1 MKRTAYIHDFE
12 KWRKGFQFNIQV
24 HIRFSETDQFGHM
37 NNTVP
42 FIYFEEAR
50 IEFMKHLGF
59 VIHKDKAPKAV
70 PVVADIQCD
79 FHRQLFFDEKLDIY
93 VKADEIGNTS
103 FDLHYLAVNQ
113 DGDIA
118 LTGRGRLVQVDS
130 TTGKPVPLDESFKVK
145 LATQSTACI

>member
-1 MKRTAYIHDFE
+1 MKKAAYINDLE
-12 KWRKGFQFNIQV
+12 KWRAGFHFNTQV
-24 HIRFSETDQFGHM
+24 RIRFSETDQFGHM

-42 FIYFEEAR
+42 FVYFEEAR

-59 VIHKDKAPKAV
+59 FLHKNKEQKVV
-70 PVVADIQCD
+70 PVVADLQCD
-79 FHRQLFFDEKLDIY
+79 FHRQLYFDDTLDIY
-93 VKADEIGNTS
+93 VKADHIGNTS

-130 TTGKPVPLDESFKVK
+130 VTGKSVPLDEAFKEK
-145 LATQSTACI
+145 LADRKSVV